1 MSRNLIKKVCLLGD
15 GEVGKTSLIRKFVYD
30 QFDDKYLM
38 TIGTKITK
46 KTLTF
51 THNGIPVNLTLMIN
65 DIVGQVEFERIH
77 KQYYRGSMAGI
88 LVCDLTRKPT
98 LARLD
103 WWLDSFREVAGNVPL
118 ILLGNKADLTEKVEI
133 SDENLRKYS
142 GRIGCSHF
150 ITSAKTGLNVEKAF
164 TEVGKVLCQTGK

>member
-46 KTLTF
+46 KALALSHQGT
-51 THNGIPVNLTLMIN
+51 PVNLTLMIN

-98 LARLD
+98 LERID
-103 WWLDSFREVAGNVPL
+103 WWLDSFREVAGDVPI
-118 ILLGNKADLTEKVEI
+118 ILLGNKADLTEKLEI
-133 SDENLRKYS
+133 SDNDLSNYS
-142 GRIGCSHF
+142 KDIGCSHF

-164 TEVGKVLCQTGK
+164 IKVGKVLCQTNQ